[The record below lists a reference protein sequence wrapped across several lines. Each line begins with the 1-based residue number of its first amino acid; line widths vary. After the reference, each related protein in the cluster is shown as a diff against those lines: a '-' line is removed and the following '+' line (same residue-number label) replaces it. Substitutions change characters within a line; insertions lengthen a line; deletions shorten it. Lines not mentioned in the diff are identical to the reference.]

1 MLPLVIKA
9 GGTTIEDPAT
19 APALFDALA
28 SLSHQPGGLVFVHG
42 GGKAVDRHLDRL
54 GFTTQRREGIRI
66 TPADQLDEITAVL
79 AGRFNKS
86 IVAQLLTRNS
96 RAVGLCL
103 GDGAAI
109 PTRKTTK
116 YNFDPGQVGEVLSSL
131 PFLPG
136 RGWGKVLPSGA
147 AHADAI
153 APPALLPLLLANHF
167 LPVLCSIGIDAE
179 GRFLN
184 INADDAAA
192 GVAASIKA
200 RALVLLTDVPGV
212 LDGKKQLV
220 PTLTRD
226 AIERMITS
234 GEITGGMIPKVR
246 AAADTAANAGVPV
259 VIMSGNNLDTLAAL
273 GRGELRGTT
282 VTA

>member
-1 MLPLVIKA
+1 MSQPLVIKA

-28 SLSHQPGGLVFVHG
+28 NLSHQPGGLVFVHG
-42 GGKAVDRHLDRL
+42 GGKAVDRHLDRI
-54 GFTTQRREGIRI
+54 GFTTERREGIRI

-86 IVAQLLTRNS
+86 IVGQLLTRNS

-116 YNFDPGQVGEVLSSL
+116 YSFDPGQVGEVIASSS
-131 PFLPG
+131 
-136 RGWGKVLPSGA
+136 RSQSGA
-147 AHADAI
+147 RTD
-153 APPALLPLLLANHF
+153 LLPLLLSNNF
-167 LPVLCSIGIDAE
+167 LPVLCSIGIDAD

-212 LDGKKQLV
+212 LDGNKKLV

-259 VIMSGNNLDTLAAL
+259 VIMAGNNQDTLAAL

>member
-86 IVAQLLTRNS
+86 IVGQLLTRNS

-116 YNFDPGQVGEVLSSL
+116 YNFDPGQVGEVIPSSSL
-131 PFLPG
+131 AQSSG
-136 RGWGKVLPSGA
+136 RGCRVFATGEG
-147 AHADAI
+147 
-153 APPALLPLLLANHF
+153 LLPLLLANSF
-167 LPVLCSIGIDAE
+167 LPVLCSIGIDAD

-192 GVAASIKA
+192 GVAASIQA

-246 AAADTAANAGVPV
+246 AAADTAATAGVPV